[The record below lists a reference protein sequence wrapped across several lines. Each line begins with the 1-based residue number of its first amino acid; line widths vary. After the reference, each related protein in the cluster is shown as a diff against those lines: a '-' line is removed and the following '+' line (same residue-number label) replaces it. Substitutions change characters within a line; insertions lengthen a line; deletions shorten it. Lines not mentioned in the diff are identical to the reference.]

1 MVLRPREERLLGE
14 PLRFGVYFN
23 KEHTEMADRLMEL
36 LHYRNRSQLLAALIK
51 QEYDAQFQD
60 TTVDPDRQDAIERG
74 LDPDYKW
81 PWERSD

>member
-60 TTVDPDRQDAIERG
+60 TVEPNG
-74 LDPDYKW
+74 LDPNWKW
-81 PWERSD
+81 PWERENW